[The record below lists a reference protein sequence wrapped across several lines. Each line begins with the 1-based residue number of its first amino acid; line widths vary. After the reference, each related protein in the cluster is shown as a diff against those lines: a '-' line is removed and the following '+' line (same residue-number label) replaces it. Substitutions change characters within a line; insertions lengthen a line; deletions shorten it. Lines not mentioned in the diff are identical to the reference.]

1 MSEMTVLEICAGG
14 GGQSLGLE
22 LAGFVHAGA
31 VEIDADACL
40 TLQRNRPQWNVIE
53 GDIAS
58 VSGEGFT
65 GVALLAGG
73 IPCPPFSIAGK
84 QLGENDERDLFP
96 QVLRLAREIRPPAV
110 MIENVRG
117 LATSRFVAYRERLLK
132 QLATLG
138 YDSFWALL
146 NASDFGVPQLRPR
159 FLLVG
164 LQPTFSPHFQWPEP
178 LDSRPTVGETL
189 IDLMGSRGW
198 AGAHKWACE
207 ADSIAPTIVGGSKK
221 HGGPDLGPT
230 RARKQWETLRVDGLG
245 IADHA
250 PLPAFPLNGIPRL
263 TTRMVAR
270 LQGFPDDWCFAG
282 GKTSA
287 YRQVGNAFPPPVAKA
302 VGESI
307 RAALEKGAAAAGHQL
322 TLQNL
327 APVSGG

>member
-1 MSEMTVLEICAGG
+1 MTVLEICAGG

-58 VSGEGFT
+58 VPGEDFT
-65 GVALLAGG
+65 GVDLLAGG

-96 QVLRLAREIRPPAV
+96 QVLRLAREMRPPAV

-132 QLATLG
+132 QLDNLG
-138 YDSFWALL
+138 YDCFWALL

-164 LQPTFSPHFQWPEP
+164 LQPPFSHHFGWPEP
-178 LDSRPTVGETL
+178 LDSRRTVGAAL
-189 IDLMGSRGW
+189 ADLMGSKGW
-198 AGAHKWACE
+198 AGAEQWAFE

-250 PLPAFPLNGIPRL
+250 PPPAFPLNGMPRL

-307 RAALEKGAAAAGHQL
+307 RAALEKGTAAEAHQL
-322 TLQNL
+322 TLENL

>member
-1 MSEMTVLEICAGG
+1 MVEMTVLEICAGG

-31 VEIDADACL
+31 VEIDGDACL
-40 TLQRNRPQWNVIE
+40 TLQRNRRQWNVIE
-53 GDIAS
+53 ADVAS
-58 VSGEGFT
+58 VPGENFT
-65 GVALLAGG
+65 GVELLAGG

-96 QVLRLAREIRPPAV
+96 QVLRLTREIRPPAV

-117 LATSRFVAYRERLLK
+117 LASARFSSYRERLLN
-132 QLATLG
+132 QLTNMG
-138 YDSFWALL
+138 YECFWTLL

-159 FLLVG
+159 FLLIS
-164 LQPTFSPHFQWPEP
+164 LLPPFSRHFHWPEP
-178 LDSRPTVGETL
+178 QDAVRTVGEAVG
-189 IDLMGSRGW
+189 DLMGSRGW
-198 AGAHKWACE
+198 AGAERWALE
-207 ADSIAPTIVGGSKK
+207 ADSIAPTIVGGSRK

-230 RARKQWETLRVDGLG
+230 RARKQWGRLRVDGLG
-245 IADHA
+245 IADQA
-250 PLPAFPLNGIPRL
+250 PSTGFPLNGVPRL

-287 YRQVGNAFPPPVAKA
+287 YRQVGNAFPPPVARA

-307 RAALEKGAAAAGHQL
+307 RAALEKRTGAGGRQHRLEGLAAI
-322 TLQNL
+322 
-327 APVSGG
+327 PGG